1 MAAAAGVAV
10 APMAVPHV
18 WVAQVAHQLVIMAA
32 AEEEAAATVVAAEV
46 FEVRRAVMAAQVQ
59 VWSS

>member
-1 MAAAAGVAV
+1 MAV

>member
-1 MAAAAGVAV
+1 M

-18 WVAQVAHQLVIMAA
+18 WVAQVAHHPVIIVGEAA
-32 AEEEAAATVVAAEV
+32 VAAATVVAAEV
-46 FEVRRAVMAAQVQ
+46 LKIRRAVMAAQVQ